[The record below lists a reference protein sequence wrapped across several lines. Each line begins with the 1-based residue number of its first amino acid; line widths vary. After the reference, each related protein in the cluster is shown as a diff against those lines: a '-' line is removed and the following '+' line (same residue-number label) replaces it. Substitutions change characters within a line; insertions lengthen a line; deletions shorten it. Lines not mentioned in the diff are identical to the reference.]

1 MPAAIANTPSTNA
14 YAPQRNTR
22 AVRVICGQAN
32 AKTPNAIAATPRNTK
47 AHQLLVYT
55 INMAFLLVQI
65 QNYDPAL
72 RARFCCWPRSLPTSA
87 SWKISLSGA
96 RGPVQDCCAPNN
108 P

>member
-55 INMAFLLVQI
+55 INMDFLLGS
-65 QNYDPAL
+65 DSELRPGATAL
-72 RARFCCWPRSLPTSA
+72 GSVVGPGSLPTSA
-87 SWKISLSGA
+87 SCL
-96 RGPVQDCCAPNN
+96 PVLLRLFLRL
-108 P
+108 

>member
-1 MPAAIANTPSTNA
+1 MPAAIANAPSTNA

-55 INMAFLLVQI
+55 INMASLL
-65 QNYDPAL
+65 DSDSEL
-72 RARFCCWPRSLPTSA
+72 RPGATRSVLLLAGSLPTSA
-87 SWKISLSGA
+87 SGL
-96 RGPVQDCCAPNN
+96 PVLLRLFLRLR
-108 P
+108 